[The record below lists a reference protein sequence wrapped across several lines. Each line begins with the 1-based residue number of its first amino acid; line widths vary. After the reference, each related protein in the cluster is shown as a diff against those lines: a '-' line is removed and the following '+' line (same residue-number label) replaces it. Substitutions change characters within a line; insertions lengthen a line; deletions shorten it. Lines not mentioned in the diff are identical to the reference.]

1 MRIAEILLLISAL
14 YTSEAA
20 NECDLRAV
28 ENGTVCVCNSTY
40 CDTVPEVLS
49 LSSGEYQLYT
59 TSKDKLGFYSSNG
72 KFVEATAASSTVTIS
87 NLNTTYQKITGFGG
101 AFTDAAGINVAM
113 LPADAQDKL
122 LESYFGKDGVQYSM
136 GRVPIGGTDFSP
148 RGYSYCDTKDETLES
163 FALPEEDTKYKIPY
177 IKKAIELRGEDPF
190 RLFATAWSSPTWMKT
205 TDSFVGLGQ
214 LKDEYYGLW
223 AEYYIKFFES
233 YKQENISF
241 WGVTTQN
248 EPANGILGFPI
259 NNLGFLPDQ
268 MNKWI
273 SANLGPRIRNSSFSH
288 LKIIAHDESRGSL
301 LFFNEFTLSNDDVVN
316 YLDGVG
322 IHWYSDN
329 AIPPS
334 ALELASTSK
343 KDLFKL
349 STEACTGFAHFLEM
363 EPAVLLGS
371 WERGVSY
378 IEDILENLEND
389 VVGWIDWN
397 MVLDTEGGPTWV
409 GNTVDA
415 PVIANATAGEFYK
428 QPMFYGLGHF
438 SKFVTPGS
446 VRIDATT
453 NTDLKVLAFLRPDEK
468 LALILWN
475 RDDAAV
481 SAEIQILG
489 SATSLEVPASSL
501 NTLLYFP

>member
-1 MRIAEILLLISAL
+1 
-14 YTSEAA
+14 
-20 NECDLRAV
+20 
-28 ENGTVCVCNSTY
+28 
-40 CDTVPEVLS
+40 
-49 LSSGEYQLYT
+49 
-59 TSKDKLGFYSSNG
+59 
-72 KFVEATAASSTVTIS
+72 
-87 NLNTTYQKITGFGG
+87 
-101 AFTDAAGINVAM
+101 
-113 LPADAQDKL
+113 
-122 LESYFGKDGVQYSM
+122 
-136 GRVPIGGTDFSP
+136 
-148 RGYSYCDTKDETLES
+148 
-163 FALPEEDTKYKIPY
+163 
-177 IKKAIELRGEDPF
+177 
-190 RLFATAWSSPTWMKT
+190 
-205 TDSFVGLGQ
+205 
-214 LKDEYYGLW
+214 
-223 AEYYIKFFES
+223 
-233 YKQENISF
+233 
-241 WGVTTQN
+241 
-248 EPANGILGFPI
+248 
-259 NNLGFLPDQ
+259 
-268 MNKWI
+268 
-273 SANLGPRIRNSSFSH
+273 
-288 LKIIAHDESRGSL
+288 
-301 LFFNEFTLSNDDVVN
+301 
-316 YLDGVG
+316 
-322 IHWYSDN
+322 
-329 AIPPS
+329 
-334 ALELASTSK
+334 
-343 KDLFKL
+343 
-349 STEACTGFAHFLEM
+349 M